1 MKNNFEFFI
10 FQATIFHSSASM
22 LIEDQTNILKIIPF
36 YKNESQLIKKA
47 SSGNRD
53 AQERLYKKHAP
64 KMLSVCRQYI
74 KDVHFAEDVMVQG
87 FLKMFNK
94 LDTFKFEGSFEGW
107 LRRIMVRESIS
118 YLRKQQFVVYDDEV
132 YEKNQSEEISQST
145 DLDTE
150 HIQQLIDK
158 LPQGYK
164 MVFVLYTVD
173 GYKHKEIAEM
183 LSITESTSKTQLL
196 KARKLL
202 QDQLRQQNIIG
213 YGNR

>member
-1 MKNNFEFFI
+1 
-10 FQATIFHSSASM
+10 M
-22 LIEDQTNILKIIPF
+22 LIEDQTNILKIVPF

-164 MVFVLYTVD
+164 MVFVLYTVE

>member
-1 MKNNFEFFI
+1 
-10 FQATIFHSSASM
+10 M

-94 LDTFKFEGSFEGW
+94 LGTFKFEGSFEGW
-107 LRRIMVRESIS
+107 LRRIMIRESIS

-202 QDQLRQQNIIG
+202 QEQLRQQNIIG